1 MCIYQAR
8 NQILIDRNT
17 SMIKKN
23 RLVNIE
29 DKKFG
34 ALHAVEFIANA
45 VTAQYMLFASEIFS
59 R

>member
-1 MCIYQAR
+1 
-8 NQILIDRNT
+8 
-17 SMIKKN
+17 MIKKN

-34 ALHAVEFIANA
+34 ALHALEFIANA